1 MRKKTDTKT
10 KVISKLVKSEIK
22 IVDYSWIY
30 PQVQTVN
37 NENHNI
43 KTVNVTFMPQ
53 AFSFISHYSV
63 FVCISET
70 LFLLSRWNPV
80 APKVVEFLFHLR
92 IFFFF
97 ADAIKWNDALMKF
110 AWRNIYFKMGMV
122 CNSLQYS
129 CCFTN
134 EFSSQRIQTTAYFFQ
149 HSAIH
154 ILTKNTSNVVFN
166 HNLFNDSMV
175 LTAFAFI

>member
-1 MRKKTDTKT
+1 MKKTDTKT

-53 AFSFISHYSV
+53 AYSFISHYSV

-92 IFFFF
+92 IFFFLQTQLNEMMHWWNLP
-97 ADAIKWNDALMKF
+97 DGIYISKWGWFVIHYDIPVALPTNFPHNVYKQPHTLS
-110 AWRNIYFKMGMV
+110 NIQLSTF
-122 CNSLQYS
+122 
-129 CCFTN
+129 
-134 EFSSQRIQTTAYFFQ
+134 
-149 HSAIH
+149 
-154 ILTKNTSNVVFN
+154 
-166 HNLFNDSMV
+166 
-175 LTAFAFI
+175 